1 MKWVKIISQILFVV
15 GLIFLLG
22 FTNQRHSEKRCVD
35 YRIELADENI
45 SLITRGEIIL
55 LMESIQDTIVGKL
68 VNAIP
73 IFDIE
78 RKIEGL
84 KNVKNAEV
92 FIDMEGM
99 LHVEVNQK
107 KAVVRVSPEGSE
119 DFYMDANGSMF
130 SLSTNYTE
138 HLLIANG
145 NIEDSVDFSNALILA
160 NYISSDSLWQS
171 QIVQIYFKE
180 NKEIEL
186 IPRVGNHTILL
197 GDVENYKDKI
207 RKLYLFY
214 EQGVNQVGW
223 NNYKEIN
230 LKFRNQI
237 VCVKR

>member
-45 SLITRGEIIL
+45 SLITRGEINL

-145 NIEDSVDFSNALILA
+145 NIEDSVDFSNALVLA

-197 GDVENYKDKI
+197 GDVENYKDKF

>member
-171 QIVQIYFKE
+171 QIVQIYFKD

-197 GDVENYKDKI
+197 GDVENYKDKF

>member
-1 MKWVKIISQILFVV
+1 MKWVKIISQILFVL
-15 GLIFLLG
+15 GIIFLLG

-107 KAVVRVSPEGSE
+107 KAVVRVSPEGSD

-197 GDVENYKDKI
+197 GDVENYKDKF

>member
-197 GDVENYKDKI
+197 GDVENYKDKF

-214 EQGVNQVGW
+214 EHGVNQVGW

>member
-197 GDVENYKDKI
+197 GDVENYKDKF

-214 EQGVNQVGW
+214 ELGVNQVGW

>member
-1 MKWVKIISQILFVV
+1 MKWVKIISQILFVL
-15 GLIFLLG
+15 GIIFLLG
-22 FTNQRHSEKRCVD
+22 FTNQRHSEKLCVD
-35 YRIELADENI
+35 YRIELADENT
-45 SLITRGEIIL
+45 SLIRRGEIIL
-55 LMESIQDTIVGKL
+55 LMESIQDSIVGKL
-68 VNAIP
+68 VNEIP
-73 IFDIE
+73 IFEIE

-92 FIDMEGM
+92 FIDMNGIFY
-99 LHVEVNQK
+99 VEINQK
-107 KAVVRVSPEGSE
+107 KAVVRISPKGSK

-130 SLSTNYTE
+130 NLSTNYTE

-145 NIEDSVDFSNALILA
+145 NIEDSTDFYNVLSLA
-160 NYISSDSLWQS
+160 NYISSDSLWKS
-171 QIVQIYFKE
+171 QIIQIYFKE

-197 GDVENYKDKI
+197 GDIENYKDKF

-214 EQGVNQVGW
+214 DQGVNQVGW

-230 LKFRNQI
+230 LKFKNQI

>member
-35 YRIELADENI
+35 YRIELPDENI

-197 GDVENYKDKI
+197 GDVENYKEKF

>member
-35 YRIELADENI
+35 YRIELTDENI

-197 GDVENYKDKI
+197 GDVENYKDKF

>member
-84 KNVKNAEV
+84 KNVKNAR
-92 FIDMEGM
+92 
-99 LHVEVNQK
+99 L
-107 KAVVRVSPEGSE
+107 
-119 DFYMDANGSMF
+119 
-130 SLSTNYTE
+130 
-138 HLLIANG
+138 
-145 NIEDSVDFSNALILA
+145 
-160 NYISSDSLWQS
+160 
-171 QIVQIYFKE
+171 YF
-180 NKEIEL
+180 
-186 IPRVGNHTILL
+186 TTCL
-197 GDVENYKDKI
+197 G
-207 RKLYLFY
+207 L
-214 EQGVNQVGW
+214 
-223 NNYKEIN
+223 
-230 LKFRNQI
+230 
-237 VCVKR
+237 

>member
-1 MKWVKIISQILFVV
+1 
-15 GLIFLLG
+15 
-22 FTNQRHSEKRCVD
+22 
-35 YRIELADENI
+35 
-45 SLITRGEIIL
+45 
-55 LMESIQDTIVGKL
+55 MESIQDTIVGKL

>member
-197 GDVENYKDKI
+197 GDVENYKEKF

>member
-119 DFYMDANGSMF
+119 DFYMDTNGSMF

-197 GDVENYKDKI
+197 GDVENYKDKF

>member
-35 YRIELADENI
+35 YRIELADKNI

-197 GDVENYKDKI
+197 GDVENYKDKF

>member
-197 GDVENYKDKI
+197 GDVENYKDKF

-237 VCVKR
+237 ICVKR

>member
-1 MKWVKIISQILFVV
+1 
-15 GLIFLLG
+15 
-22 FTNQRHSEKRCVD
+22 
-35 YRIELADENI
+35 
-45 SLITRGEIIL
+45 
-55 LMESIQDTIVGKL
+55 MESIQDTIVGKL

-197 GDVENYKDKI
+197 GDVENYKDKF

>member
-84 KNVKNAEV
+84 KDVKNAEV

-197 GDVENYKDKI
+197 GDVENYKEKF